1 MSNLPSFIMG
11 FREGLEDF
19 LLIAIVLQYVI
30 KIGKGHF
37 RNSIVQGGVAGVV
50 LSIVLGLLLSRF
62 AEYLGGVSSMT
73 KLWESGTS
81 FIALLLVAVFIVWM
95 IRHGTN
101 MAQHMKEKVGS
112 SISAVALFWV
122 AFIIIAREGTEIAI
136 FSFAGKYPFDVVIM
150 GVVSAFVIAVLV
162 FYSLR
167 PLHKYE

>member
-50 LSIVLGLLLSRF
+50 LGLLLSRF

-73 KLWESGTS
+73 KLWESGAS
-81 FIALLLVAVFIVWM
+81 FIALLLVAVFVVWM
-95 IRHGTN
+95 IRYGTN

-112 SISAVALFWV
+112 SISAVALFGV

-136 FSFAGKYPFDVVIM
+136 FSFAGKHPFDVVIM